1 MHFIFVFLKVNL
13 GEITCKRILVQE
25 LLKVCWIVW
34 IFVVSNVF
42 SPSSHCV
49 WAMGSQHVSQVFNVF
64 LNMFPIASHLVSYA
78 LLNIVLLELIWICE
92 YWDLFVPMFRMNTH
106 ILGSLQSFNFFHDG
120 PIKETHCKNEFLT
133 WKHPSIY

>member
-106 ILGSLQSFNFFHDG
+106 ILGVSKVSIFFMMGQLKKLIVKMSF
-120 PIKETHCKNEFLT
+120 
-133 WKHPSIY
+133 